1 MVAKMRM
8 YNRCVEILN
17 EKGLRMRVLKRVGVA
32 PIEEKMIESRLSGFG
47 HMFGHI
53 VRRTYSEKSTTV
65 GG

>member
-1 MVAKMRM
+1 M
-8 YNRCVEILN
+8 EILN
-17 EKGLRMRVLKRVGVA
+17 GKGLRMRVLKRVGVA

-53 VRRTYSEKSTTV
+53 VRRAYGEKSTTV